1 MLSRKCGQVIS
12 DLMNPGDFNIRVTV
26 VKKLTSRFTQKSA
39 VDGAWKETF
48 RDSIG
53 GGIIHDSK
61 TYYNVTCTTEK
72 GYKDFAVTGDK
83 IISEAWKYIV
93 DCDVVRFDLTKMPVD
108 KNNRHSWIVAR
119 D

>member
-1 MLSRKCGQVIS
+1 MLNRKCSQVIS

-26 VKKLTSRFTQKSA
+26 VKKMTSRFTQKSA

-53 GGIIHDSK
+53 GGIIHDSN
-61 TYYNVTCTTEK
+61 TYYKVVCRTEK
-72 GYKDFAVTGDK
+72 GSNEFTVTGDK
-83 IISEAWKYIV
+83 IISECWKYIV
-93 DCDVVRFDLTKMPVD
+93 GCDVVRLDLTKMPVD
-108 KNNRHSWIVAR
+108 KNKTHSWIVVR